1 MRKIDVILLA
11 LYLISISCSVYILFK
26 HREYYHERFRK
37 RVISVFMLVMLLFLL
52 AFTFNMLFVLMSHL
66 TVIAGVAAAGFKTG
80 LLYGWTITQLGITV
94 GLLALAVLTRSG
106 RFDQFIYLRRL
117 DRKGERHA
125 DAKRSDK

>member
-1 MRKIDVILLA
+1 M
-11 LYLISISCSVYILFK
+11 
-26 HREYYHERFRK
+26 
-37 RVISVFMLVMLLFLL
+37 
-52 AFTFNMLFVLMSHL
+52 
-66 TVIAGVAAAGFKTG
+66 IAGVAAAGFKTV